1 MTISERIR
9 KIREYRGLKQV
20 TVANDMHISQ
30 QAYSWLERKSGNI
43 KVETL
48 KRFCDVVKIDLPFLL
63 AGEIPVTDENM
74 QTFDKMNY
82 SLVFDEYKKLKSK
95 ISTYEDLIF
104 RKQEHSGTTTA

>member
-43 KVETL
+43 KMETL
-48 KRFCDVVKIDLPFLL
+48 KKYCAVIKVDLPFLL
-63 AGEIPVTDENM
+63 ATDIPVTEENM
-74 QTFDKMNY
+74 KTFDALNY
-82 SLVFDEYKKLKSK
+82 SLVFEEYKKMRRKAE
-95 ISTYEDLIF
+95 TYEDLLF
-104 RKQEHSGTTTA
+104 RKEGVA